1 MSTLLISI
9 NRTSLSLGP
18 LVLSG
23 SNDANPIG
31 ITDYTEPAML
41 RRTTYA
47 PESAYEHGSTPLAS
61 VWQQT
66 ILGFEVSTTEAATEA
81 ASRLLIAEL
90 LAAVSQFSFTVAVA
104 VDGAPTETWACNPGS
119 MQPAGSRTFSDLLRH
134 NPVWSVTIP
143 AHPVRTIA

>member
-9 NRTSLSLGP
+9 DRTSLALAA

-31 ITDYTEPAML
+31 ITDYAEPAML
-41 RRTTYA
+41 PRVTYA
-47 PESAYEHGSTPLAS
+47 PDSAYEDGSMPLAVS
-61 VWQQT
+61 WQQT
-66 ILGFEVSTTEAATEA
+66 ILGFEVSTTEAASEA

-90 LAAVSQFSFTVAVA
+90 VRAVSQFSFTVTVT
-104 VDGAPTETWACNPGS
+104 VDGAPAETWTCHAGS
-119 MQPAGSRTFSDLLRH
+119 VQPAGSRTFADLLRH

-143 AHPVRTIA
+143 AHPLRAIA

>member
-9 NRTSLSLGP
+9 DRTSLALAP

-31 ITDYTEPAML
+31 ITDYSEPAMQP
-41 RRTTYA
+41 RITYA
-47 PESAYEHGSTPLAS
+47 PDSAYEHGSMPLAT

-66 ILGFEVSTTEAATEA
+66 ILGFEVSTTEAASEA
-81 ASRLLIAEL
+81 ESRVLIAEL
-90 LAAVSQFSFTVAVA
+90 LQAISQFSFTVAVT
-104 VDGAPTETWACNPGS
+104 VDGAPAETWTCHAGA
-119 MQPAGSRTFSDLLRH
+119 MQPAGSRTFADLLRH

-143 AHPVRTIA
+143 AYPIRATA